1 MMVKYMPT
9 LSCLHEADH
18 LHQHFVS
25 CLHGRDEWIQSES
38 MKSEQELKIVEEKDA
53 VLYGYIGLAHDLDKV
68 DLDFHRRC
76 VIRSRK
82 QINVIASDVPP
93 S

>member
-25 CLHGRDEWIQSES
+25 CLHGRDEWVQL
-38 MKSEQELKIVEEKDA
+38 EQTGIEQVEGKDA
-53 VLYGYIGLAHDLDKV
+53 ILYGYIGLAHDLDKV
-68 DLDFHRRC
+68 DVDFHRRC
-76 VIRSRK
+76 LIRSRK
-82 QINVIASDVPP
+82 QINAIASDGAPT
-93 S
+93 